1 MAKKEVKQYLN
12 DVLINKIDYYVSIKK
27 FDFDTIKEMLAIDLL
42 DYEPYMI
49 QTIDKYI
56 KYIIWLDQK
65 NKNKSEAFLK
75 FLEKYQT
82 EEDQIN
88 IENKESS
95 LKNTGNL
102 DDYHQRKKH
111 QNWLDEYFKKQ
122 KAKYH
127 VYEESPLDNQTKVNN
142 FEQYLEEQNDED
154 QVDQILDKDL
164 NLVNLIA
171 SDDTFYQT
179 STINLDDLKTT
190 TNDSF
195 KDDVDEEALLANQQI
210 EELEIDLDPEEF
222 GTATINVDRWQN
234 EENGSKS
241 EQEQKVEEVKE
252 DKVVEEVEQPEETN
266 LENQD
271 EQLVEPSL
279 DEQDLTKDTWF
290 EEKDLTDELIEK
302 VDLTKDSWTEID
314 GQEKIDSLDQK
325 LISEPVVELPEK
337 MNTDEVEELSKEHWV
352 EEKAELEETNN
363 QEQSKCEDTCNKEE
377 CKQDCEVK
385 EDCCEQ
391 QECCKESDCCKEED
405 NCDKS
410 TCKEQDCKDD
420 KCCEVKQECCKKES
434 CCEVKQECCEDNKC
448 CEEQDCCST
457 QTTCQETQDSECKQS
472 CEQSSSENKQECCK
486 ESDCCKKED
495 VCDKSTCNEQDCKD
509 DKCCEVESDW
519 QENCGRKDG
528 CECSVTNCPCD
539 QSCDIKQQ
547 EISEQQT
554 EQTNQQQ
561 STIVENQSNQLWI
574 NKPETNLEQ
583 TNNQVVN
590 NKIWTISPDSNLVE
604 YTNDKDFLDS
614 RLNQVNETKVSEESN
629 TEIDTK
635 ETQPTLVSTD
645 DSTQQELVEESTN
658 NTTEQPTLTPN
669 QIRETPK
676 FIELSKPVKL
686 YQQVKWNDK
695 TYYVVGIKLKKDV
708 FGHEVP
714 VLRLECSSKP
724 YEIIE
729 VKFVKKY

>member
-195 KDDVDEEALLANQQI
+195 KDELDEEALLANQQI

-241 EQEQKVEEVKE
+241 EQEQKVEEDKE

-363 QEQSKCEDTCNKEE
+363 QEQSKYEDTCNKEE

-391 QECCKESDCCKEED
+391 QECCKE
-405 NCDKS
+405 
-410 TCKEQDCKDD
+410 
-420 KCCEVKQECCKKES
+420 ES
-434 CCEVKQECCEDNKC
+434 CCEDNKC
-448 CEEQDCCST
+448 CEEQDCCENKQDCCST
-457 QTTCQETQDSECKQS
+457 QTTCQETQESECKQS

-486 ESDCCKKED
+486 ESDCCKEED
-495 VCDKSTCNEQDCKD
+495 NCDKSNCNEQDCKD

-561 STIVENQSNQLWI
+561 TNIVENQSNQLWI

-614 RLNQVNETKVSEESN
+614 RLNQVNETKVSEELS
-629 TEIDTK
+629 TEIDAK